1 MPEIR
6 ANLNVDLHR
15 RLKSEAAREG
25 KHLKQLVAEILEQHA
40 KSYHGGVQNRSKKK
54 LI

>member
-6 ANLNVDLHR
+6 ANLTMELHR

-25 KHLKQLVAEILEQHA
+25 KHLKQLVAEVLEQHA
-40 KSYHGGVQNRSKKK
+40 KSYRGGVQNKNKKK
-54 LI
+54 